1 MRVVEALSALSGAR
15 PAVSEPDQ
23 SVAVKRYRSPGQ
35 VEGAQNSRMIG
46 RHSNEQNCRHN
57 QPGRRNDVFLEGTP
71 GDRDA
76 HNDQDE
82 AKVTKLNMRFFVPDY
97 SGLPLSQ
104 TLLVFLGGGHNLE
117 DISGW
122 KTLGITEPIV
132 GRSQIRPLPELEK
145 YFAAIIASN
154 LLLIPFLSLRHG
166 ICLCTTFSILQLWQ
180 DHLPCVLRRTFMTEV
195 NKQADASGGDEAERE
210 RLLVEQLPQV
220 RYIARRIHDR
230 LPRHVLLEDLVH
242 AGVVGLIDALQKF
255 DGSKQVQ
262 FGSYAKFR
270 IRGAILDSL
279 RELDW
284 SPRDLRR
291 KARRLEEAHNQLR
304 SSLGRNPASQN
315 WRRSWALICAA
326 YNCCWER
333 FPASRSAACESS
345 LRGTAAKKTYANTCP
360 TIRKRRRC
368 FLCLRSEMKDLL
380 TRAIAE
386 LPEKEQQVLAL
397 YYYEELTMKE
407 VGVILGVGE
416 SRVSQIHSM
425 AVIRLRTRLAE
436 SGNGHAGPQFSR
448 GASGGSVMRLRAWVA
463 CVGTGQKKG
472 S

>member
-1 MRVVEALSALSGAR
+1 MQSAYVRLFPASIFSKTAWCPASG
-15 PAVSEPDQ
+15 
-23 SVAVKRYRSPGQ
+23 
-35 VEGAQNSRMIG
+35 GA
-46 RHSNEQNCRHN
+46 
-57 QPGRRNDVFLEGTP
+57 
-71 GDRDA
+71 
-76 HNDQDE
+76 
-82 AKVTKLNMRFFVPDY
+82 
-97 SGLPLSQ
+97 
-104 TLLVFLGGGHNLE
+104 
-117 DISGW
+117 
-122 KTLGITEPIV
+122 
-132 GRSQIRPLPELEK
+132 
-145 YFAAIIASN
+145 
-154 LLLIPFLSLRHG
+154 
-166 ICLCTTFSILQLWQ
+166 
-180 DHLPCVLRRTFMTEV
+180 FMTEV
-195 NKQADASGGDEAERE
+195 SKRDNPGGPDEAERE

-242 AGVVGLIDALQKF
+242 AGVVGLIDAQQKF

-291 KARRLEEAHNQLR
+291 KARRLEEAHNHLR
-304 SSLGRNPASQN
+304 SSLGRNPSE
-315 WRRSWALICAA
+315 SELAA
-326 YNCCWER
+326 ELDIDLR
-333 FPASRSAACESS
+333 GLQLLLGEISGLEIGS
-345 LRGTAAKKTYANTCP
+345 LRVESPRDGHEEDLCEYLPDDSEETP
-360 TIRKRRRC
+360 L

-436 SGNGHAGPQFSR
+436 SGNGHAGISR
-448 GASGGSVMRLRAWVA
+448 GASSGV
-463 CVGTGQKKG
+463 
-472 S
+472 